1 MSFRSPNRAN
11 AERVERDVLAAARRL
26 GDGVQKIVLAAKA
39 KQGDTDWKSELLV
52 LLGDSSHASSV
63 TSEGSAKGEENQDI
77 HVLLN
82 NSSSESFVQRC
93 VESELPPNLIHCM
106 RLLRVL
112 ELQHAAQASEGQG
125 LLPIAENATTLVSRL
140 LCSLCVDPSVGEIF
154 RPHLFGLFALSG
166 ASYPSSG
173 VHVAK
178 AANEVIIALSERCLS
193 RQLVW
198 FIHDRKMVIHMTD
211 DIKELCGISAS
222 ASSAPPIPRGLTT
235 TEAEQYGLW
244 AIAFE
249 TVVKLVAESCRFRT
263 VELLKDFESVGGY
276 DALLYAIQ
284 KSTEPHGRKLVELLS
299 VLACCPN
306 DQTETN
312 EKVAMNIRVFDMF
325 EHLLVNSNPLLV
337 HLKSQRQEMDVSV
350 APKLPELS
358 RVAVQL
364 RFCPQDELASPFSF
378 DVASALLSATLQL
391 FSDHPDNFEI
401 LEDRQ
406 HALTY
411 SILAFPCFSD
421 NDLKNFVLKTLEFV
435 LTGVGIKD
443 EVSPVN
449 ACVEVFFSLAE
460 ALVKPRSG
468 VHSDDVAGLSDDLE
482 LMGRTLEKLLQFD
495 QRVAPIMVESGILT
509 ANLDS
514 FISNLEGRLGE
525 SKGSSPP
532 ETTKVDLTVSMV
544 CRVVKHLVAH
554 KPVSPSQSDTDGS
567 YNNLH
572 KLLRIAVHHLG
583 TEAARATASVFEMY
597 LTSFASPLIL
607 EGDVRFALDT
617 LEDLAALIYDCDT
630 SAIATLVERQIVIVS
645 LIRTVLETRS
655 SARNVFCACG
665 GYDSILRTLAWQS
678 ESGRVSHPLLLQ
690 FLCTLISLVDAT
702 IGVKSRS
709 PAEAVDSTPLV
720 YPVNM
725 TVDPCSLQLSSGTSS
740 TLNRNFLRSHAYY
753 IDLAATISLSGLLA
767 PETNQAL
774 LNICLQHIDPGLT
787 MDSISRTESIR
798 NADAVRLVLAVAIF
812 MCDSDTGKVP
822 AEMAF
827 DCILNCCMD
836 EDDQFFG
843 RELLRCGIAS
853 SLTNPRE
860 FGSVLFDSGHHLQSR
875 LVKLLCRIASLNMS
889 FLDFISILRGVAGP
903 ILEGSDGRVRLPV
916 ISSSIKTRLNSVD
929 STAGVS
935 DSLRRTTEDE
945 CVARLQVISEIAR
958 AGDRYPRMLLGGES
972 INTIAVLMHQVKLED
987 RLRTAAE
994 QKSLRFLEVERI
1006 DSSSL
1011 TVETGTVGAPLSNS
1025 TQDQWMPLQSSGF
1038 TYSLWL
1044 LHGGK
1049 ADNRTPGNLYVLD
1062 ISNSSTQASA
1072 PSTSFSSYLSVWY
1085 DVQNQRFNIL
1095 SSASNRGEPTAFPV
1109 SPLRPDCWHHVL
1121 ITYSPA
1127 KRSMISRKASFCLY
1141 VNGRGLEADVRIDS
1155 LSLPPSARV
1164 YVGCPN
1170 PCLAASGIVRGALPV
1185 WEAGPILMLST
1196 VLLDLDATAIY
1207 TYGPCFPGALWG
1219 DRPQRTS
1226 LAATGTLAF
1235 SMLAESGEPGSIAS
1249 SLKKRD
1255 VQRLEAAGYSV
1266 LGHTDDDKDDLSQL
1280 GLYCTIPPD
1289 CVVFAFNASTTAIK
1303 LRNEAVK
1310 SQRSIHSERLVN
1322 LARLN
1327 FANDC
1332 VASDAVIYGRSSS
1345 AGPTT
1350 FADSLQWAGGP
1361 ALLMPLV
1368 SAARVP
1374 RALTLSLEILREAT
1388 QCHPPNLEMM
1398 QAGGGYRILAV
1409 LLKEKGFADV
1419 NALDECLGFAV
1430 KGFQGNKSAELD
1442 IDPVCAGSI
1451 FANAVESNWVL
1462 ADVDA
1467 MKHLLL
1473 NHQVWELSKGGPD
1486 IPLRLLYALNVLVSQ
1501 KSIHKAFNARR
1512 LHLVGIVQWAL
1523 HLMLEGAELYSTG
1536 EKVGRDGRHEA
1547 ENPSSKST
1555 WYYQPP
1561 LVSDVQVGGDP
1572 GNAFLLECKNL
1583 LRRVLT
1589 FMLTP
1594 GDLEALADSIVYTL
1608 SIAGSTAT
1616 HSTSPKADVLEFD
1629 GLHGVQRMLPGPA
1642 ARLYLVRLLEELIVD
1657 GVNEIA
1663 ASLPLSPPKRKDSAE
1678 RDIPFQ
1684 TPVQYHAGGVASPDQ
1699 PYLSTSVTRGKLKTG
1714 LLHPKHQQAQAF
1726 LSAFAGFLTPVWFA
1740 TVLEGCRDEAS
1751 ASAVLRLLVLML
1763 QGSASFE
1770 AAFWGSGGFSAFVL
1784 SVPKF
1789 STCSGMVLPLLSELL
1804 HVPILHLH
1812 SFPNLDSEQ
1821 LCEVFDTESLS
1832 DFIPNSNEGLDP
1844 SSGVFALLA
1853 ECLGRNMKLVSSQ
1866 SSISQKARETNDAII
1881 ELISHRHAVSPGFQE
1896 FCSTAAFLEP
1906 LSQALCLIYNERIS
1920 YALRGRRR
1928 AMLADVPRDLTPTQ
1942 RFVSASQDIDSGG
1955 IGMVRLLRMVTQAAL
1970 SERPRA
1976 ATIFYSLFRSFPIH
1990 ATPQQVE
1997 AFHLVLIEQ
2006 CRSVVKEVIDHGTP
2020 LSLANCVGLCSVLL
2034 DQLLSGFFSAEA
2046 VLESVRLAL
2055 SVLNAIARGD
2065 SDVVKGLGASEFSLL
2080 SLDAAHVTSLICIAS
2095 LRMSLP
2101 VARYDPGDD
2110 NLQAAIL
2117 TEMEPSMDSI
2127 LLVPSRDGK
2136 NKRATS
2142 TQLPRP
2148 STNAKTYPIWQAVSL
2163 ARCLLPQKYSLYP
2176 DLADS
2181 ENPEIATIAPLLVEL
2196 HRLLLSPR
2204 DDIRSF
2210 AVSLLVALL
2219 QNRQSVLSKL
2229 LVAEVTTGST
2239 TETIDIVNRGGFR
2252 ALLTAHEA
2260 AVADRSGAPFTT
2272 VKRKY
2277 ASFFDWFERNQNQV
2291 QLVFHAVN
2299 EKGAKLFPGLDGV
2312 TVPQE
2317 EAIANEQKCMLMR
2330 LTIETADNAIL
2341 GGIERGE
2348 LARRCA
2354 ERTTDSHSRWK
2365 RQGFD
2370 DLAFGATKWKVV
2382 LRQLKG
2388 SCSVWEGGF
2397 LQDKSIS
2404 MDLSCRLQ
2412 DLRKRSF
2419 CVGDVCVP
2427 DYDAE
2432 IAARWKLDL
2441 SEGYERQR
2449 RRLLPN
2455 YEFQGLY
2462 NVDEAELGVEY
2473 KGDSEATVPSNGPE
2487 GTILSS
2493 DFFVGPEVEATA
2505 ELLKDLNIK
2514 RSVRPEEEE
2523 DDDDD
2528 AEVEV
2533 VEGNST
2539 TTTALL
2545 VESSFDEA
2553 TTRNSEATER
2563 VSAPITSSRSGAEG
2577 NLSAEATED
2586 NDDASSYGLITG
2598 LLQAGDW
2605 PEKSYNVT
2613 RCTGLEVT
2621 KALLLWCQE
2630 AIYVIDGFE
2639 QIGGAGMDGKIT
2651 RVERE
2656 QSSFYISLRP
2666 KDFKAREEMTSHVVV
2681 GTSEPTSGQSKA
2693 KKKQSRAQADS
2704 NAQNDVLYQ
2713 HRSQRIAFSALHS
2726 AFKRR
2731 YQLQQI
2737 ALEFYDVNKC
2747 GTLIAFSN
2755 QSEREE
2761 VLSKVLQAKLPNS
2774 IFSSSYGTFISYSKF
2789 MTNLKARIVSQWVNG
2804 KMSNFEFLMHLNS
2817 FAGRSFNDL
2826 TQYPVFP
2833 WVIADYD
2840 SDEIDLSDPKIYR
2853 DLSKPMG
2860 AIGRERAKQFQER
2873 YDSLASTCFTED
2885 DPPPFHY
2892 GTHYSC
2898 AAYVLYYLMRLEPFS
2913 RLALAL
2919 QGGRFDVADRLF
2931 HDVGRSWKS
2940 ASSENLQDVRELIP
2954 EFFYLPE
2961 FFSNTNNFDFGET
2974 QRGKTVHDVSLPKWA
2989 KSDPHRFVRINRQA
3003 LESEYVSKHLHLW
3016 LDLIFGIKQ
3025 RGQEAID
3032 ALNVFV
3038 HVTYEDEVDLDN
3050 MVDPV
3055 QRASTIAQIQ
3065 NFGQTPSRLERK
3077 PFPQRL
3083 IFRAMKDKSLDL
3095 TVTSSLASLT
3105 PPFCVVGAPH
3115 KVAVRALL
3123 SDTCKHGLA
3132 GQSDSS
3138 VGDLCLVRG
3147 QLIGL
3152 GRNCA
3157 LVALSKRY
3165 FRFGGVN
3172 NGVSVHALS
3181 ATVRNREINK
3191 ALSFH
3196 DSLHRAP
3203 ITAAKA
3209 SLNGDWLVTG
3219 CADSTVRV
3227 WQYDGHILRLRATFC
3242 GHEGSH
3248 IRCIDVSTEF
3258 GVIVTGCGMGRILLW
3273 DLRTL
3278 TFVRP
3283 IRPEAVR
3290 EPAVSV
3296 SINHSNG
3303 NVLTL
3308 VGGQLNLFDINGNPL
3323 GRHKPYTTDQ
3333 PTCAV
3338 ATDCPEWMDKGVVA
3352 ISGHQSGD
3360 ICFWGMD
3367 FDQRALVVRHVLQE
3381 NPHSSVITAL
3391 RVAAGN
3397 DTGDRAGSSL
3407 RSPGFERQDTLLVG
3421 DASGR
3426 VSLCKVSDLS
3436 GMSPP
3441 ELAQIAAELEDPA
3454 PSDTLR

>member
-11 AERVERDVLAAARRL
+11 AERLERDVLAAARRL

-39 KQGDTDWKSELLV
+39 KQGDSDWKTELLV
-52 LLGDSSHASSV
+52 LLGDSTYASKSLPGD
-63 TSEGSAKGEENQDI
+63 GSAKDDDSQDI

-112 ELQHAAQASEGQG
+112 ELQHAAQAGEGQE
-125 LLPIAENATTLVSRL
+125 LVPIAEKATSLVSRL
-140 LCSLCVDPSVGEIF
+140 LCSLCVDPSVGEIV

-178 AANEVIIALSERCLS
+178 AANEVIVALSERCLS

-211 DIKELCGISAS
+211 DIKELCGIPAS

-235 TEAEQYGLW
+235 AEAEQYGLW

-299 VLACCPN
+299 ALACCPN
-306 DQTETN
+306 DQTDTD
-312 EKVAMNIRVFDMF
+312 EKVAMNIRVFDIF
-325 EHLLVNSNPLLV
+325 EHLLVNSNPLLL
-337 HLKSQRQEMDVSV
+337 HLKSQRQEIDLSV
-350 APKLPELS
+350 APVLPELS
-358 RVAVQL
+358 RMAVQL
-364 RFCPQDELASPFSF
+364 RLSPQDELAGPFAF
-378 DVASALLSATLQL
+378 DAASALLGATLQL
-391 FSDHPDNFEI
+391 FSDHSDNFEI

-411 SILAFPCFSD
+411 SILAFPCSCD
-421 NDLKNFVLKTLEFV
+421 NDLKNFILKTLEFV

-443 EVSPVN
+443 EVAPVN

-460 ALVKPRSG
+460 ALVNPINGVESG
-468 VHSDDVAGLSDDLE
+468 DVAGLSDDLE

-509 ANLDS
+509 SNLDS
-514 FISNLEGRLGE
+514 FISSIEGRLAA
-525 SKGSSPP
+525 SKGCCPP
-532 ETTKVDLTVSMV
+532 ETTTMDLTVSMV

-554 KPVSPSQSDTDGS
+554 KPVSPSQSDAVDG

-572 KLLRIAVHHLG
+572 KMLRIAVHHLG
-583 TEAARATASVFEMY
+583 TDAARAAASVFEMY
-597 LTSFASPLIL
+597 LTSFASPQIL
-607 EGDVRFALDT
+607 EDDVRFALDT
-617 LEDLAALIYDCDT
+617 LGDLAALISDCDT
-630 SAIATLVERQIVIVS
+630 SAIATLVERQTVVVF

-655 SARNVFCACG
+655 SARNVFRMCG
-665 GYDSILRTLAWQS
+665 GFDSILRTLAS
-678 ESGRVSHPLLLQ
+678 LGESGRVSHQLLLQ
-690 FLCTLISLVDAT
+690 FLSTLISLLDAT

-709 PAEAVDSTPLV
+709 PVEAVDSTPLV

-725 TVDPCSLQLSSGTSS
+725 TVDPSSLQLSSGTSS
-740 TLNRNFLRSHAYY
+740 TLNRNFMRSRAYY
-753 IDLAATISLSGLLA
+753 IDLAATISGTGLLT
-767 PETNQAL
+767 PETYHAL
-774 LNICLQHIDPGLT
+774 LDICLHHIDPCLT
-787 MDSISRTESIR
+787 MDLPSRTESIR

-812 MCDSDTGKVP
+812 MGDSDTGKAH

-827 DCILNCCMD
+827 DCILNCCVD
-836 EDDQFFG
+836 EDDPLVG

-853 SLTNPRE
+853 SLASPRE
-860 FGSVLFDSGHHLQSR
+860 FGSLLFDFDHHLQSR
-875 LVKLLCRIASLNMS
+875 LVKLLCRIASVNMS
-889 FLDFISILRGVAGP
+889 FLDFVSILRGVAGP

-929 STAGVS
+929 ASAGVP
-935 DSLRRTTEDE
+935 DGLRRITEGE
-945 CVARLQVISEIAR
+945 CVARLQVLSEISR
-958 AGDRYPRMLLGGES
+958 AGDRYPRMFLGGES
-972 INTIAVLMHQVKLED
+972 INTIAVLMHQVKIED

-994 QKSLRFLEVERI
+994 QKSLRYLEVERV
-1006 DSSSL
+1006 DASSL
-1011 TVETGTVGAPLSNS
+1011 TVEMGSVGASPSNAP
-1025 TQDQWMPLQSSGF
+1025 QEQWMPLQSSGF
-1038 TYSLWL
+1038 TYSIWL
-1044 LHGGK
+1044 RHGAE
-1049 ADNRTPGNLYVLD
+1049 ADNRTAGNLYVLD
-1062 ISNSSTQASA
+1062 ISNTSTQAA
-1072 PSTSFSSYLSVWY
+1072 AAGSTQSSSYLSVWY
-1085 DVQNQRFNIL
+1085 DVQNQRFNVL
-1095 SSASNRGEPTAFPV
+1095 SSASYRGEPTAFPV

-1121 ITYSPA
+1121 ITYTPA
-1127 KRSMISRKASFCLY
+1127 KRSMISRKASFSLY
-1141 VNGRGLEADVRIDS
+1141 VNGRGLEAEVRMES

-1170 PCLAASGIVRGALPV
+1170 PALAASGIVRGALPV
-1185 WEAGPILMLST
+1185 WEAGPTLMLST

-1226 LAATGTLAF
+1226 LAATGTLTF
-1235 SMLAESGEPGSIAS
+1235 SMLAENGEPGSIAS

-1266 LGHTDDDKDDLSQL
+1266 LGHTDDDRDDLSHL
-1280 GLYCTIPPD
+1280 GLFCTIPPD
-1289 CVVFAFNASTTAIK
+1289 CVVFAFNAGTTSIK

-1327 FANDC
+1327 FANDS

-1345 AGPTT
+1345 VAPTC

-1361 ALLMPLV
+1361 AVLIPLV
-1368 SAARVP
+1368 SAARAP

-1430 KGFQGNKSAELD
+1430 KGFQRDRSDDLVV
-1442 IDPVCAGSI
+1442 DPISSGGV
-1451 FANAVESNWVL
+1451 FANAVESSWVL

-1473 NHQVWELSKGGPD
+1473 NHQVWELSKCGPD
-1486 IPLRLLYALNVLVSQ
+1486 MPLRLLYALNVLVSQ

-1536 EKVGRDGRHEA
+1536 EKVGKDGRHEA
-1547 ENPSSKST
+1547 ESLSSKPT

-1608 SIAGSTAT
+1608 SIPGSSAT
-1616 HSTSPKADVLEFD
+1616 QSTSSKADVLEFD
-1629 GLHGVQRMLPGPA
+1629 NSHDVQRMLPGPA

-1678 RDIPFQ
+1678 KDIPLQ
-1684 TPVQYHAGGVASPDQ
+1684 NPVQYHAGGVASPDQ
-1699 PYLSTSVTRGKLKTG
+1699 PYLSTSVTRGKLKSG
-1714 LLHPKHQQAQAF
+1714 QLHPKHQQAQAF

-1763 QGSASFE
+1763 QGSSSFE
-1770 AAFWGSGGFSAFVL
+1770 AAFWGSGGFSPFVL

-1812 SFPNLDSEQ
+1812 SFPNLNPEQ

-1832 DFIPNSNEGLDP
+1832 DFIPKLNESVDP

-1853 ECLGRNMKLVSSQ
+1853 ECLGRNIKLVSSQ
-1866 SSISQKARETNDAII
+1866 SNLAQKARETNDAII
-1881 ELISHRHAVSPGFQE
+1881 ELISHRHAESPGFQE

-1920 YALRGRRR
+1920 YSLRGRKR

-1942 RFVSASQDIDSGG
+1942 RFVAASQEIDSGG
-1955 IGMVRLLRMVTQAAL
+1955 IGMVRLLRMVTHAAI

-1976 ATIFYSLFRSFPIH
+1976 AAIFYSLFRSFPIH

-2006 CRSVVKEVIDHGTP
+2006 CRSVVKEVLDHGTP
-2020 LSLANCVGLCSVLL
+2020 LSLANCIGLCSVLL

-2046 VLESVRLAL
+2046 VLESVRLTL

-2080 SLDAAHVTSLICIAS
+2080 SLDAAHVSSLICIAS

-2127 LLVPSRDGK
+2127 LLVPSRDRK
-2136 NKRATS
+2136 NKRTTN

-2148 STNAKTYPIWQAVSL
+2148 STNAKTYPIWQSASI
-2163 ARCLLPQKYSLYP
+2163 ARSLLPQKYSLYP

-2181 ENPEIATIAPLLVEL
+2181 ENPEIAIIAPLLVEL

-2299 EKGAKLFPGLDGV
+2299 EKATKLFPGLDGV
-2312 TVPQE
+2312 TLPQE
-2317 EAIANEQKCMLMR
+2317 EAIANEQKSMLMR
-2330 LTIETADNAIL
+2330 LTIEAADNAIL

-2404 MDLSCRLQ
+2404 MELACRLQ
-2412 DLRKRSF
+2412 DLKKRGYS
-2419 CVGDVCVP
+2419 VGDVCMADP
-2427 DYDAE
+2427 DAE
-2432 IAARWKLDL
+2432 TAARWKLDL

-2455 YEFQGLY
+2455 YEFHGLY
-2462 NVDEAELGVEY
+2462 NLDDAELGDEH
-2473 KGDSEATVPSNGPE
+2473 KGDSEATVTSNGPE
-2487 GTILSS
+2487 GSILSS
-2493 DFFVGPEVEATA
+2493 DFLVGPEVEATA

-2514 RSVRPEEEE
+2514 RTVRPEE

-2528 AEVEV
+2528 VDL
-2533 VEGNST
+2533 VEGNATATTSGLVRSSVDEST
-2539 TTTALL
+2539 TL
-2545 VESSFDEA
+2545 DGEA
-2553 TTRNSEATER
+2553 MER
-2563 VSAPITSSRSGAEG
+2563 VHVPIAPSQGDAEG
-2577 NLSAEATED
+2577 QLSTEAAED

-2666 KDFKAREEMTSHVVV
+2666 KDFKARDEKASDGV
-2681 GTSEPTSGQSKA
+2681 GARESTSGQTKA
-2693 KKKQSRAQADS
+2693 RKKQSRTQADS
-2704 NAQNDVLYQ
+2704 NSQNDVLYQ
-2713 HRSQRIAFSALHS
+2713 HRSQRIAFSELHS
-2726 AFKRR
+2726 VFKRR

-2789 MTNLKARIVSQWVNG
+2789 MTNLKARIVSLWVNG

-2833 WVIADYD
+2833 WVLADYD
-2840 SDEIDLSDPKIYR
+2840 SDEIDLSNPNVYR

-2931 HDVGRSWKS
+2931 HDIGRSWKS

-2954 EFFYLPE
+2954 EFFYLPD

-2989 KSDPHRFVRINRQA
+2989 KGDPHRFVRINRQA

-3016 LDLIFGIKQ
+3016 LDLIFGFKQ
-3025 RGQEAID
+3025 RGQEAIE

-3083 IFRAMKDKSLDL
+3083 IFRAMKEKSLDL
-3095 TVTSSLASLT
+3095 TVTGSLASLT

-3115 KVAVRALL
+3115 RISVRALL
-3123 SDTCKHGLA
+3123 SDTCRHGLA

-3138 VGDLCLVRG
+3138 VGELCLVKG
-3147 QLIGL
+3147 QVIGL

-3157 LVALSKRY
+3157 LVAPSKRY
-3165 FRFGGVN
+3165 YRFGGVN
-3172 NGVSVHALS
+3172 NGVSVHAL
-3181 ATVRNREINK
+3181 TVSGRSREMNK
-3191 ALSFH
+3191 VLSFH

-3203 ITAAKA
+3203 VTAAKA

-3227 WQYDGHILRLRATFC
+3227 WRYDGSVLRLRATFC

-3248 IRCIDVSTEF
+3248 IRCIDISTDF

-3283 IRPEAVR
+3283 VKPEVAR
-3290 EPAVSV
+3290 EPVASV
-3296 SINHSNG
+3296 SINHTNG

-3308 VGGQLNLFDINGNPL
+3308 VGGQLNLFDINGNLL

-3352 ISGHQSGD
+3352 ISGHESGEV
-3360 ICFWGMD
+3360 CFWGID
-3367 FDQRALVVRHVLQE
+3367 YDQKALVVRHVLQE

-3391 RVAAGN
+3391 RVGAGN
-3397 DTGDRAGSSL
+3397 DTGDRAGSTL
-3407 RSPGFERQDTLLVG
+3407 RSPGFDRQDTLLVG

-3426 VSLCKVSDLS
+3426 VSMCKVSDLS
-3436 GMSPP
+3436 TMSPL
-3441 ELAQIAAELEDPA
+3441 ELAQIAAELEDPV

>member
-1 MSFRSPNRAN
+1 MNFRSPNRAN
-11 AERVERDVLAAARRL
+11 AERVERDVIAAARRL

-39 KQGDTDWKSELLV
+39 KQGDTDWKTELLV
-52 LLGDSSHASSV
+52 LLGDSTYASESL
-63 TSEGSAKGEENQDI
+63 TLEEGEDSTKHEENLDI
-77 HVLLN
+77 HVLLS

-93 VESELPPNLIHCM
+93 IESELPPNLIHCM

-112 ELQHAAQASEGQG
+112 ELQHAAQAGEGQE
-125 LLPIAENATTLVSRL
+125 LSPIAEKASSLVSQL
-140 LCSLCVDPSVGEIF
+140 LCSLCVDPSVGEIV

-211 DIKELCGISAS
+211 DIKELCGIPTA

-235 TEAEQYGLW
+235 VEAEEHGLW

-284 KSTEPHGRKLVELLS
+284 NSTEPHGRKLVELLS
-299 VLACCPN
+299 ALACCPN
-306 DQTETN
+306 EQTDAD
-312 EKVAMNIRVFDMF
+312 EKFAMNIRVFDVF
-325 EHLLVNSNPLLV
+325 EYLLVNSNPLLL
-337 HLKSQRQEMDVSV
+337 HLKSQHQDIHLSV
-350 APKLPELS
+350 APRLPELS
-358 RVAVQL
+358 RLAVEL
-364 RFCPQDELASPFSF
+364 RVCPQDELESPFSF
-378 DVASALLSATLQL
+378 DAASALLSATLQL
-391 FSDHPDNFEI
+391 FSDHSDNFEI

-411 SILAFPCFSD
+411 SILAFPCFCDS
-421 NDLKNFVLKTLEFV
+421 DLKNFILKTLEFV
-435 LTGVGIKD
+435 LTGVGVKD

-460 ALVKPRSG
+460 ALVNPMNG
-468 VHSDDVAGLSDDLE
+468 TQPSDVVGLSDDLE

-509 ANLDS
+509 SNLDA
-514 FISNLEGRLGE
+514 FISSIEGRLAP
-525 SKGSSPP
+525 SKSCCPP
-532 ETTKVDLTVSMV
+532 ETTTMDMTVSMV

-554 KPVSPSQSDTDGS
+554 KPVSTFQGEAVGG

-572 KLLRIAVHHLG
+572 KMLRIAVNDLG
-583 TEAARATASVFEMY
+583 IEAARAAASVFEMY
-597 LTSFASPLIL
+597 MTSFASPLVL
-607 EGDVRFALDT
+607 EVDVRFALDT
-617 LEDLAALIYDCDT
+617 LGDIAALIPDCDP
-630 SAIATLVERQIVIVS
+630 SAIATVVERQFVIVS
-645 LIRTVLETRS
+645 LIRTVLEARS
-655 SARNVFCACG
+655 SARNVFRTCG
-665 GYDSILRTLAWQS
+665 GFDSILQTLAS
-678 ESGRVSHPLLLQ
+678 VGESGRVSHPLLLR
-690 FLCTLISLVDAT
+690 FLSALISLIDAT
-702 IGVKSRS
+702 IGVKSRG
-709 PAEAVDSTPLV
+709 PVEVVDSTPLV

-725 TVDPCSLQLSSGTSS
+725 TVDPCSLQMSSGTSS
-740 TLNRNFLRSHAYY
+740 ILNRNFIRSRAFY
-753 IDLAATISLSGLLA
+753 IDLAAAISGAGLLT
-767 PETNQAL
+767 PETNRAL
-774 LNICLQHIDPGLT
+774 IDICLHHVDPGLT
-787 MDSISRTESIR
+787 LDLTPRTESIR

-812 MCDSDTGKVP
+812 MGDSDTGKAQ
-822 AEMAF
+822 AELAV
-827 DCILNCCMD
+827 DCILRLCMD
-836 EDDQFFG
+836 EDDPLVG
-843 RELLRCGIAS
+843 RELLRCGIAA

-860 FGSVLFDSGHHLQSR
+860 FGSLLFDVGNHLRSR
-875 LVKLLCRIASLNMS
+875 LVNLLCRIASVNMS
-889 FLDFISILRGVAGP
+889 FLDFVSILRGVAGP

-916 ISSSIKTRLNSVD
+916 ISSSIKTRLSSVD
-929 STAGVS
+929 LSAGVS
-935 DSLRRTTEDE
+935 DCLRRITEDE
-945 CVARLQVISEIAR
+945 CVTRLQVLSEIAR
-958 AGDRYPRMLLGGES
+958 AGDRYPRMFLGGES

-994 QKSLRFLEVERI
+994 QKSLRYLEVERI
-1006 DSSSL
+1006 DASSL
-1011 TVETGTVGAPLSNS
+1011 AVEAGAGASLTNVP
-1025 TQDQWMPLQSSGF
+1025 QEQWMPLQSSGF

-1044 LHGGK
+1044 RLG
-1049 ADNRTPGNLYVLD
+1049 AETDNGAIGNLYVLD
-1062 ISNSSTQASA
+1062 ISSTSTQAA
-1072 PSTSFSSYLSVWY
+1072 AASTQVSSYLSVWY

-1095 SSASNRGEPTAFPV
+1095 SSASYRGEPTAFPV
-1109 SPLRPDCWHHVL
+1109 SPLRRDCWHHVL

-1127 KRSMISRKASFCLY
+1127 KRSMISRKSTFCLF
-1141 VNGRGLEADVRIDS
+1141 VNGRGLEAEVRIDS
-1155 LSLPPSARV
+1155 LTLPPSARV
-1164 YVGCPN
+1164 LVGCPN
-1170 PCLAASGIVRGALPV
+1170 PALAASGIVRGALPV

-1249 SLKKRD
+1249 ALKKRD

-1266 LGHTDDDKDDLSQL
+1266 LGHTDDDRDDLSHL
-1280 GLYCTIPPD
+1280 GLFCTIPPE
-1289 CVVFAFNASTTAIK
+1289 CVVFAFNAATTASK

-1310 SQRSIHSERLVN
+1310 NQRSLHSERLVN

-1327 FANDC
+1327 FGNDI
-1332 VASDAVIYGRSSS
+1332 VATDAVIYGRSSS
-1345 AGPTT
+1345 VAPTS

-1361 ALLMPLV
+1361 AVLIPLV
-1368 SAARVP
+1368 SASRAP
-1374 RALTLSLEILREAT
+1374 RALALSLEIMREAT

-1430 KGFQGNKSAELD
+1430 KGFQRERADELE
-1442 IDPVCAGSI
+1442 IDPLSSGNI
-1451 FANAVESNWVL
+1451 FANAIESNWVL

-1473 NHQVWELSKGGPD
+1473 NHQVWELSKCGPD

-1501 KSIHKAFNARR
+1501 RSIHKAFNARR

-1536 EKVGRDGRHEA
+1536 QKAGKDGRNEA
-1547 ENPSSKST
+1547 DIPSSKPT
-1555 WYYQPP
+1555 WYYEPP

-1608 SIAGSTAT
+1608 SIPGSSAT
-1616 HSTSPKADVLEFD
+1616 YNTSSRAENLSFDASHSE
-1629 GLHGVQRMLPGPA
+1629 QRMLPGPA
-1642 ARLYLVRLLEELIVD
+1642 ARLYLIRLLEELIVD

-1678 RDIPFQ
+1678 KDIPLQ
-1684 TPVQYHAGGVASPDQ
+1684 SPVQYHAGGVASPDQ
-1699 PYLSTSVTRGKLKTG
+1699 PYLSTSATRGKLRTG
-1714 LLHPKHQQAQAF
+1714 SLHPKHQQAQAF
-1726 LSAFAGFLTPVWFA
+1726 LSAFAGFITPVWFA

-1763 QGSASFE
+1763 QGSSSFE
-1770 AAFWGSGGFSAFVL
+1770 AAFWGSGGFSPFVL

-1812 SFPNLDSEQ
+1812 SFPNLNSEQ
-1821 LCEVFDTESLS
+1821 LCEVFDAESLS
-1832 DFIPNSNEGLDP
+1832 DFIPKSTESVDP

-1853 ECLGRNMKLVSSQ
+1853 ECLGRNIKHVSSQ
-1866 SSISQKARETNDAII
+1866 TNLAQKARETNDAII
-1881 ELISHRHAVSPGFQE
+1881 ELVSHRHAVSPGFQD

-1920 YALRGRRR
+1920 YPLRGRRR
-1928 AMLADVPRDLTPTQ
+1928 ALLVDVPRDLSPTQ
-1942 RFVSASQDIDSGG
+1942 RFVAASQDIDSGG
-1955 IGMVRLLRMVTQAAL
+1955 IGMVRLLRMVTHAAI

-1976 ATIFYSLFRSFPIH
+1976 AVIFYSLFRSFPIH

-2020 LSLANCVGLCSVLL
+2020 LSLANCIGLCSVLL

-2046 VLESVRLAL
+2046 VIESVRLTL
-2055 SVLNAIARGD
+2055 SLVNAIARGD
-2065 SDVVKGLGASEFSLL
+2065 SDVVKVLGASEFTLL
-2080 SLDAAHVTSLICIAS
+2080 SLDAAHISSLVCIAS

-2110 NLQAAIL
+2110 DLQAAIL
-2117 TEMEPSMDSI
+2117 TEMEPSIESL
-2127 LLVPSRDGK
+2127 LLVPSRDRK
-2136 NKRATS
+2136 NSKRATS

-2148 STNAKTYPIWQAVSL
+2148 STNAKTYPIWQSVSI
-2163 ARCLLPQKYSLYP
+2163 ARCLLPQRYSLYP

-2181 ENPEIATIAPLLVEL
+2181 ENPEIAIMAPLLVEL

-2277 ASFFDWFERNQNQV
+2277 SSFFEWFERNQNQV

-2299 EKGAKLFPGLDGV
+2299 EKATKLFPGLDGV

-2317 EAIANEQKCMLMR
+2317 EAIASEQKSMLMR
-2330 LTIETADNAIL
+2330 LTLEAADNAIL

-2388 SCSVWEGGF
+2388 SSSVWEGGF
-2397 LQDKSIS
+2397 RQDESID
-2404 MDLSCRLQ
+2404 MKLPRRLQ
-2412 DLRKRSF
+2412 ELNKRGF
-2419 CVGDVCVP
+2419 RVGDVCIAHQ
-2427 DYDAE
+2427 DTE
-2432 IAARWKLDL
+2432 LAARWKLDL

-2455 YEFQGLY
+2455 YEFHGLY
-2462 NVDEAELGVEY
+2462 NLDDMDIEDN
-2473 KGDSEATVPSNGPE
+2473 GDSEAMAASNGPE
-2487 GTILSS
+2487 SS
-2493 DFFVGPEVEATA
+2493 DFLVSPEVEATA

-2514 RSVRPEEEE
+2514 RTVRPEEE
-2523 DDDDD
+2523 DDDDVD
-2528 AEVEV
+2528 L

-2539 TTTALL
+2539 AITSLL
-2545 VESSFDEA
+2545 VESSVVD
-2553 TTRNSEATER
+2553 TTTLESETKERSHVPIPSSGGDAERHLSTE
-2563 VSAPITSSRSGAEG
+2563 VA
-2577 NLSAEATED
+2577 ED

-2666 KDFKAREEMTSHVVV
+2666 KDFKAREEKPSDIL
-2681 GTSEPTSGQSKA
+2681 GTVESTSGQAKA
-2693 KKKQSRAQADS
+2693 RKKQSRTQTDG

-2713 HRSQRIAFSALHS
+2713 HRSQRIAFSELHS
-2726 AFKRR
+2726 VFKRR

-2755 QSEREE
+2755 QTEREE

-2789 MTNLKARIVSQWVNG
+2789 MNNLKARIVSLWVNG

-2840 SDEIDLSDPKIYR
+2840 SDEIDLGDPSIYR

-2940 ASSENLQDVRELIP
+2940 ASAENLQDVRELIP
-2954 EFFYLPE
+2954 EFFYLPD
-2961 FFSNTNNFDFGET
+2961 FFANTNNFDFGET
-2974 QRGKTVHDVSLPKWA
+2974 QRGKAVHDVSLPKWA
-2989 KSDPHRFVRINRQA
+2989 KGDPHRFVRINRQA
-3003 LESEYVSKHLHLW
+3003 LESEYVSKNLHLW
-3016 LDLIFGIKQ
+3016 LDLIFGYKQ

-3083 IFRAMKDKSLDL
+3083 TFRALKDKSLEL
-3095 TVTSSLASLT
+3095 TVAGSLASLT

-3115 KVAVRALL
+3115 MVAVRALS
-3123 SDTCKHGLA
+3123 SDTCKYGLM

-3138 VGDLCLVRG
+3138 VGDLCLMKG

-3157 LVALSKRY
+3157 LIAPSKRY
-3165 FRFGGVN
+3165 YRFGGVN
-3172 NGVSVHALS
+3172 NGVSVHSLTLS
-3181 ATVRNREINK
+3181 ARNREMNK
-3191 ALSFH
+3191 VLSFH

-3219 CADSTVRV
+3219 CADSTVRI
-3227 WQYDGHILRLRATFC
+3227 WRYDGNVLRLRATLC

-3248 IRCIDVSTEF
+3248 IRCIDISTEF

-3283 IRPEAVR
+3283 IKPEVVG
-3290 EPAVSV
+3290 EPAASV

-3303 NVLTL
+3303 SILTL
-3308 VGGQLNLFDINGNPL
+3308 VGGQLNLFDINGNLL
-3323 GRHKPYTTDQ
+3323 GRHKPYAADQ

-3338 ATDCPEWMDKGVVA
+3338 ATDCPEWMEKGVVA
-3352 ISGHQSGD
+3352 ISGHQSGEV
-3360 ICFWGMD
+3360 CFWGID
-3367 FDQRALVVRHVLQE
+3367 YDEKALVVRHVLQE
-3381 NPHSSVITAL
+3381 NPHSSAITAL

-3397 DTGDRAGSSL
+3397 DTGDARAVSFL
-3407 RSPGFERQDTLLVG
+3407 RSTGFERQDTLLVG
-3421 DASGR
+3421 DVSGR
-3426 VSLCKVSDLS
+3426 VSLCRVSDLS
-3436 GMSPP
+3436 TIGPP
-3441 ELAQIAAELEDPA
+3441 ELAHAELEDPV
-3454 PSDTLR
+3454 PSHT